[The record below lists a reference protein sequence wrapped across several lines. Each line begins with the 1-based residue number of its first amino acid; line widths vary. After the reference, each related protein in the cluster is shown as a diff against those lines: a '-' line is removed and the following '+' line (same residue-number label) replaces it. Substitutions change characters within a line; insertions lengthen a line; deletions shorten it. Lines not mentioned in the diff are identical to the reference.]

1 MQAVS
6 VATKTWRITIFQSM
20 NKFIDRSGQDA
31 NTIFD
36 NRSVEQDYRTLIP
49 ALRQGMSVLDIGCG
63 TGAISRGIARMV
75 GNSGKVIGI
84 DHTSHFIESGKV
96 TCREQKNL
104 QLIHADLFEF
114 QTPEKFDLVIAA
126 RVLQWLSDPAGALLQ
141 MKSFLRNGGQLSVLD
156 YDHEALEWQP
166 LPPDSML
173 TFYSKWLQ
181 WRSDAAMNNR
191 IARDLPRYFS
201 EAGLSAVET
210 FSADEIYLKGN
221 PNFRDKL
228 GIWSKVARSEQIQ
241 KEGYISERERLQA
254 IRDYDQWVDQDAEK
268 MIMKLM
274 EVRGRVD

>member
-1 MQAVS
+1 
-6 VATKTWRITIFQSM
+6 M

-31 NTIFD
+31 NAIFD
-36 NRSVEQDYRTLIP
+36 KRSVEQDYRTLIP
-49 ALRQGMSVLDIGCG
+49 VLKPGMSVLDVGCG
-63 TGAISRGIARMV
+63 TGAISRGIARIV

-84 DHTSHFIESGKV
+84 DHTSEFIAKGKV

-126 RVLQWLSDPAGALLQ
+126 RVLQWLSDPVKALYQ
-141 MKSFLRNGGQLSVLD
+141 MKSFLKPGGQLSVLD

-173 TFYSKWLQ
+173 TFYRKWLQ
-181 WRSDAAMNNR
+181 WRADAAMNNR
-191 IARDLPRYFS
+191 IARDLPRYFI
-201 EAGLSAVET
+201 EAGLSAVKT
-210 FSADEIYLKGN
+210 FSAVEVYLKGN

-241 KEGYISERERLQA
+241 KEGYISERVRLQA
-254 IRDYDQWVDQDAEK
+254 IRDYDRWVEQDAEK
-268 MIMKLM
+268 MVMKLK
-274 EVRGRVD
+274 EVRGRAD